1 MDSPSPRVSVT
12 EAARR
17 HRIDDEDIL
26 HAYRNAMT
34 IEHQDDG
41 FIMITGAKRDGEL
54 LEVGFRYDPDSDTNF
69 ILHAMFAR
77 QQYLRPL

>member
-1 MDSPSPRVSVT
+1 MDSSGPRVSVT

-34 IEHQDDG
+34 IEYRDDG
-41 FIMITGAKRDGEL
+41 FIMITGAKRDGDL
-54 LEVGFRYDPDSDTNF
+54 LKVGLRYDPDTDTNF

-77 QQYLRPL
+77 QQFLRPS